1 LILYNHVIFSMGRN
15 KNKGNHLFHSFGFDK
30 KNYMLFGI
38 GLLVISLGYILMSTG
53 ETDSFQSVKL
63 APTILLIGYIIIIP
77 LSIFYKFK

>member
-1 LILYNHVIFSMGRN
+1 
-15 KNKGNHLFHSFGFDK
+15 
-30 KNYMLFGI
+30 
-38 GLLVISLGYILMSTG
+38 LGYILMSTG